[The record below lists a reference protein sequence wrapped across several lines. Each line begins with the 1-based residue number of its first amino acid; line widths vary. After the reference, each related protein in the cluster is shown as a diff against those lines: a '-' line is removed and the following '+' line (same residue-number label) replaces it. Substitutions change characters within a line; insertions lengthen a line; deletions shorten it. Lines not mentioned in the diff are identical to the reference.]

1 MAGDAGVRY
10 RALPDFKKS
19 RHLRSVAPLAYF
31 CSMNKTILSGIQ
43 PTGKL
48 HFGRYFGA
56 VENWKRLQEEYDCL
70 YMVVNYHAMTMPFTA
85 KKLAETS
92 WDLCFNLMACGI
104 KPENLF
110 IQSLVPEHTELAWI
124 LNCFTS
130 YGQLSRMTQF
140 KDKSAQ
146 NDSKGSEGFI
156 SAGLFAYPA
165 LQAADILIY
174 KAGIVPVGKDQE
186 QHLELTRN
194 IAQRFNN
201 FAGKEYFPVPE
212 ALYTKIAKVMSTADP
227 SRKMSASAGDKHNID
242 VFAAERVIRKQI
254 ASAVTDSGDTPE
266 GEMSAGVS
274 NLFSLLEASGRTD
287 AHAALLADYEAGS
300 LRYSDL
306 KQEVADGLVSVAAP
320 IQQRLAELKADRKTV
335 KNQIKQS
342 SFEIRKRA
350 QETVRE
356 VKDLCGLMNV
366 KM

>member
-1 MAGDAGVRY
+1 MNG
-10 RALPDFKKS
+10 
-19 RHLRSVAPLAYF
+19 
-31 CSMNKTILSGIQ
+31 NKTILSGIQ

-56 VENWKRLQEEYDCL
+56 VENWRRLQEEYDCL

-85 KKLAETS
+85 KKLAENS
-92 WDLCFNLMACGI
+92 WELCFNLIACGI
-104 KPENLF
+104 QPENIF
-110 IQSLVPEHTELAWI
+110 IQSLVPEHTELGWV

-130 YGQLSRMTQF
+130 YGMLSRMTQF

-146 NDSKGSEGFI
+146 NDEKGKDGFI
-156 SAGLFAYPA
+156 SAGLFTYPA

-201 FAGKEYFPVPE
+201 FAGKEFFPVPE
-212 ALYTKIAKVMSTADP
+212 ALYTKVPKVMSTADP
-227 SRKMSASAGDKHNID
+227 TRKMSASLGEKHNID
-242 VFAAERVIRKQI
+242 VFAEPKRIRKQVM
-254 ASAVTDSGDTPE
+254 SAVTDSGADAGAG

-274 NLFSLLEASGRTD
+274 NLFQLLEAAGRTE
-287 AHAALLADYEAGS
+287 ARAGLLADYEAGA
-300 LRYSDL
+300 LKYADL
-306 KQEVADGLVSVAAP
+306 KHEVAEGLIGIAGG
-320 IQQRLAELKADRKTV
+320 IQERLAELKSDRKAV

-350 QETVRE
+350 QATMKE
-356 VKDLCGLMNV
+356 VKDICGLMNV
-366 KM
+366 RY